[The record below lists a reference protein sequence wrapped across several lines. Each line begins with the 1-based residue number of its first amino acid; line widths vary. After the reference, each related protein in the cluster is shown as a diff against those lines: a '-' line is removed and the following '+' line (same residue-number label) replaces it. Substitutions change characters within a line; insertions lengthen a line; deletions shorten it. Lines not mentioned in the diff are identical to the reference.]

1 MFFDLS
7 FFILFL
13 YYPLFCPMFSDG
25 VRVKDLSAP
34 GISFQTLDK
43 CVGANN
49 KNIGV
54 LGTIR

>member
-1 MFFDLS
+1 
-7 FFILFL
+7 
-13 YYPLFCPMFSDG
+13 MFSDD
-25 VRVKDLSAP
+25 VRVEYLSAS